1 MSETRKEQDQSV
13 NESGRYVAVVRGGLA
28 ITDITTATRSCQVT
42 LFSLAGMGVP
52 EGGVSIAGER
62 NEGRD
67 ATFYKWL
74 LIPTQT
80 EGVFIGTFIAR
91 PLPPPLEHHSV
102 ETRCT
107 GIAVP
112 GGECN
117 VEDLTA
123 FFLGRSEGYLS

>member
-13 NESGRYVAVVRGGLA
+13 NEPGRYVAVVREGLA
-28 ITDITTATRSCQVT
+28 ITDITTATRSYQVT
-42 LFSLAGMGVP
+42 LFSLAEMGIP

-91 PLPPPLEHHSV
+91 PLPPPPWDIIQWKPDAQGSLFQEAS
-102 ETRCT
+102 
-107 GIAVP
+107 AM
-112 GGECN
+112 
-117 VEDLTA
+117 
-123 FFLGRSEGYLS
+123 